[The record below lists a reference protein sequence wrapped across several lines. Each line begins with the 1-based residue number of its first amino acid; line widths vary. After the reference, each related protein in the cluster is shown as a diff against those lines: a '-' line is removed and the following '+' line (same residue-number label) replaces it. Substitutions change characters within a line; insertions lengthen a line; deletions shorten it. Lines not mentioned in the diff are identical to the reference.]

1 MVAIWLLNDLY
12 VDPVCRGKKIRK
24 KLLEA
29 AQNDCTTTHAKGV
42 SLETE
47 QTNVLR
53 NKLYPIMGF
62 EKDTEH
68 NFYYWGNPDFST
80 E

>member
-1 MVAIWLLNDLY
+1 MS
-12 VDPVCRGKKIRK
+12 KKENKK

-29 AQNDCTTTHAKGV
+29 TQNDCTATHAKGD
-42 SLETE
+42 SLETQ
-47 QTNVLR
+47 QTNVVG

-68 NFYYWGNPDFST
+68 NFYY
-80 E
+80 

>member
-1 MVAIWLLNDLY
+1 MSRKEN
-12 VDPVCRGKKIRK
+12 KK

-29 AQNDCTTTHAKGV
+29 TQNDCTATHAKGV

-47 QTNVLR
+47 QTNVVR

-68 NFYYWGNPDFST
+68 NFYY
-80 E
+80 